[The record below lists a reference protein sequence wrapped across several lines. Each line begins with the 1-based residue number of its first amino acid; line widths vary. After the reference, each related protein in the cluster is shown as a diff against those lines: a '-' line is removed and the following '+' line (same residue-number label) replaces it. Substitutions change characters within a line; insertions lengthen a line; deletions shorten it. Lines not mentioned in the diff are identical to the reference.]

1 MEYRWKAYS
10 LLMFFYQNVIF
21 FLFIHVTKNLMD
33 QSKKQFLSA
42 LIISKNIWCFNF
54 SGNYWKCWMELLD
67 RMESLHFDL
76 WWFWTSSAKKK
87 LHTRNFQHRKS
98 RCYLC
103 RKQFWAWWNMWK
115 QSTMSRSSLSW
126 WLSIQQRVCTSLI
139 ISKVHHNFFFNLW

>member
-1 MEYRWKAYS
+1 
-10 LLMFFYQNVIF
+10 
-21 FLFIHVTKNLMD
+21 MD
-33 QSKKQFLSA
+33 QGKKQFLSA
-42 LIISKNIWCFNF
+42 LIISKNIWYFNF

-87 LHTRNFQHRKS
+87 LHTRNCQRRKS

-115 QSTMSRSSLSW
+115 QSTMSGSSLSW
-126 WLSIQQRVCTSLI
+126 WLSIQQRVCTSLV
-139 ISKVHHNFFFNLW
+139 ISKVDHNFFSLFGRNRNLKLKIPFVKYN